1 MQDYEYLFSK
11 ELHRRLKE
19 KVKGKIWV
27 KAYRDELHVTIKIF
41 ECKLKYEFVEED
53 LSNKILNGLSS
64 DYAVY
69 TIMKDYH
76 KFVNEIFFK

>member
-19 KVKGKIWV
+19 KVKGKVWV
-27 KAYRDELHVTIKIF
+27 KIYQNELHVTIKIF
-41 ECKLKYEFVEED
+41 ECELKYEFVEED

>member
-1 MQDYEYLFSK
+1 M
-11 ELHRRLKE
+11 KE
-19 KVKGKIWV
+19 KVKGKVWV
-27 KAYRDELHVTIKIF
+27 KIYQNELHVTIKIF
-41 ECKLKYEFVEED
+41 ECELKYEFVEED

>member
-27 KAYRDELHVTIKIF
+27 KSYRDELHVTITTF
-41 ECKLKYEFVEED
+41 EGELEYEFVEDD
-53 LSNKILNGLSS
+53 LSNKILNGFSS
-64 DYAVY
+64 DYDVY

-76 KFVNEIFFK
+76 KFVNEIFLK

>member
-19 KVKGKIWV
+19 KVKGKVWV
-27 KAYRDELHVTIKIF
+27 KIYQNELHVTIKIF
-41 ECKLKYEFVEED
+41 ECELKYEFVEED

-76 KFVNEIFFK
+76 KFVNDIFFK

>member
-19 KVKGKIWV
+19 KVKGKVWV
-27 KAYRDELHVTIKIF
+27 KIYQNELHVTIKIF
-41 ECKLKYEFVEED
+41 ECELKYEFVEED

-76 KFVNEIFFK
+76 NFVNEIFFK

>member
-19 KVKGKIWV
+19 KVKGKVWV
-27 KAYRDELHVTIKIF
+27 KAYRDELHVTITAF
-41 ECKLKYEFVEED
+41 EGELEYEFVEDD
-53 LSNKILNGLSS
+53 LSNKILNGFSS